1 MDEND
6 LKMMFW
12 GEGFSSEQFEKL
24 KEKIRELGDLISEAT
39 YEAIANLKRL
49 WDAINTQLFDDI
61 ELPEYFERDPI
72 EKTPYLFKS
81 KMRLYDKRPHKQHHV
96 RNNCRKEWKKGG
108 ALYG

>member
-6 LKMMFW
+6 LKMKFLSA
-12 GEGFSSEQFEKL
+12 GFSGEQFEEL
-24 KEKIRELGDLISEAT
+24 IEKIRELGDSILEAAL
-39 YEAIANLKRL
+39 EAVANIKRL
-49 WDAINTQLFDDI
+49 WDAIKAQLDDI